1 MKTKYIIEVKT
12 GGDQI
17 IDELFGGR
25 SYIWRYRSNYD
36 YVETCFKR
44 TEAKT
49 YATKTAAEN
58 AARNIINKY
67 KQFKGYEILEIK
79 KKI

>member
-1 MKTKYIIEVKT
+1 MKTKYIIAVKT
-12 GGDQI
+12 DHGLI
-17 IDELFGGR
+17 IDGLFGNQR
-25 SYIWRYRSNYD
+25 YVERYRSNYD

-49 YATKTAAEN
+49 YATRTAAEN

-67 KQFKGYEILEIK
+67 EQFKGYEILEIK